1 MKNMCKIHKED
12 KGFLKK
18 SCTNSLGGGDFMVD
32 MKARPFYLSDEDC
45 QWVEDTIAQM
55 TIEEKIGQLFFNMGS
70 SREEDYLKMTVNKY
84 HIGGIRYNPGLS
96 AEIREQNRILQEN
109 SKIPLI
115 IACNTEK
122 GGDGACVDGTF
133 IGQQTK
139 IGATGDVKYAYELG
153 RASNKEAASIGC
165 NLSFAPVSDILYNW
179 ENPVIGLRT
188 YGNDV
193 DQVCEMTKA
202 YMDGAHTNEGFCC
215 AAKHFPGDGLDF
227 RDQHVAN
234 SINDMSCEE
243 WDASFGKVYQ
253 NLIDNG
259 LEAIMAGHI
268 MQPAYTRYF
277 NPDIKDEDI
286 MPATLSPE
294 LIEGLLRKKLGFN
307 GMVLTDASHM
317 VGMTCC
323 MKRSEIIPHAIA
335 AGVDMFLFFNEMDED
350 FNSMM
355 EGYKSGIITEERL
368 SDALHRIL
376 ALKAHMGLHKK
387 ARTEI
392 IPPETVMKETVR
404 CPEHLQIAKEV
415 SDKGITL
422 VKYKD
427 EDVLPMIPDRYKR
440 IMIVYVSGLAASG
453 GLSAMFKAASGGK
466 KTPAERLRD
475 KLIDRGF
482 EAFIYESPLDKL
494 MKRAAAGEKVD
505 INLYFA
511 GKTEI
516 KEFVEGQDLIIT
528 LVDIAGGFQPV
539 ARPGFGMSKGG
550 GEIPWYVFELPVIV
564 VGTGQPFVLADIPQA
579 RTYINTYDSDD
590 QTFDALVDK
599 LMTGKDAFC
608 GKDPVDAFCGMW
620 DTHR

>member
-1 MKNMCKIHKED
+1 
-12 KGFLKK
+12 
-18 SCTNSLGGGDFMVD
+18 MVD
-32 MKARPFYLSDEDC
+32 MKAKPFYLDDEAC
-45 QWVEDTIAQM
+45 KWVEDTIAGM

-70 SREEDYLKMTVNKY
+70 SRDEEYLKMTVNDY
-84 HIGGIRYNPGLS
+84 HIGGIRYNPAKGT
-96 AEIREQNRILQEN
+96 EVHEQNRILQEN

-115 IACNTEK
+115 IACNTEN
-122 GGDGACVDGTF
+122 GGNGACVDGTM
-133 IGQQTK
+133 IAPQTK
-139 IGATGDVKYAYELG
+139 IGATREVKYAYELG
-153 RASNKEAASIGC
+153 RMSNKEAAVIGC

-193 DQVCEMTKA
+193 ERVCEMTKA

-234 SINDMSCEE
+234 SVNDMTCEE

-317 VGMTCC
+317 VGLTCC
-323 MKRSEIIPHAIA
+323 MKRSEMIPRTIA

-350 FNSMM
+350 FASMM
-355 EGYKSGIITEERL
+355 AGYENGIITEERL
-368 SDALHRIL
+368 NDALHRIL

-387 ARTEI
+387 AKTEI
-392 IPPETVMKETVR
+392 VPPVSVMEQVVG
-404 CPEHLQIAKEV
+404 CEEHKAMAREI
-415 SDKGITL
+415 SDKAITL

-427 EDVLPMIPDRYKR
+427 EDVLPMIPERYKR
-440 IMIVYVSGLAASG
+440 IMIVPVSGLQAAG
-453 GLSAMFKAASGGK
+453 GLGAMLSKMGGHK
-466 KTPAERLRD
+466 KTPAE
-475 KLIDRGF
+475 KLCEKLTAKGF
-482 EAFIYESPLDKL
+482 DAFIYESPVAKL
-494 MKRAAAGEKVD
+494 QREAAEGKKVD
-505 INLYFA
+505 FNMYFA
-511 GKTEI
+511 GKTPI
-516 KEFVEGQDLIIT
+516 KDFVEGQDLIIT
-528 LVDIAGGFQPV
+528 LVDIAGGFQAV
-539 ARPGFGMSKGG
+539 ARPGFGMTKGG

-564 VGTGQPFVLADIPQA
+564 VGCGQPFVLADIPQA

-590 QTFDALVDK
+590 QTFDALIEK
-599 LMTGKDAFC
+599 LMEGKAAFK
-608 GKDPVDAFCGMW
+608 GEDPVDSYCGMW